1 MSPRAFLFPL
11 CRIFIILPS
20 NVSLPKNNISDFMA
34 NNIQTFTGR
43 VLLDDKQAKQTI
55 ELLTRSLE
63 ELKKKR
69 KEAVAKGEDIK
80 EFDRQIKQTSASI
93 NALKTNQQQVNETLK
108 NLSSA
113 SYKELNVAMRSLQK
127 QLRSGAVERNSEEW
141 KKLQGVLKK
150 VKAEMQHINDEG
162 KVSKSLFS
170 RMWDGLNKNWG
181 AFTQIIGSVTTLTL
195 TLRAAAQAYA
205 DMEES
210 MADVRKYT
218 GQTDEQ
224 VHQMNEDFKRMD
236 TRTAREQLNELAG
249 SAGRLGITSKEMI
262 EEFVD
267 GADKINVALGDDLGK
282 GAVDKIGKLAQMF
295 GEDKTKGLRGAMLA
309 TGSAVNELAQ
319 SSSANAGY
327 IVDFTADL
335 SGVGIQAGM
344 TQAQLMG
351 LASALDQN
359 MQEEAT
365 SATVFSQLITKMYQE
380 PAKFAKIAGMQVKEF
395 SNLMKTNANE
405 GLMKFMQAMKS
416 KGGFAEMAPMFEE
429 MQLNGTRAVGVLSAV
444 ATHLDQVKEA
454 QDIATKSYADGTS
467 VLNEF
472 NTQNTTVQA
481 ELDKA
486 KKRFQDLTIELGE
499 KLIPAMKYGIT
510 SFSLTIKV
518 MSTLITFTQQHA
530 KQIVVLSSL
539 IAFCTAL
546 WYKEMIAIK
555 AKNTLMNIAKAVEKA
570 YATSVKLV
578 QAAMVAFNAT
588 VALCKSGMQGY
599 ISVMNA
605 AKAANMTNPWAA
617 LATVVT
623 VVGVAIYGAV
633 KAFSAYNEAM
643 RNNTQ
648 EAKNNKAV
656 AEQQATLAKKVSDA
670 TIDERNKI
678 DMLNKII
685 HSNAYTVDERRTA
698 IANLQQIVPQ
708 YHASISKEGKLY
720 NDNIEVITQ
729 YINKLNDAAM
739 AEAIYEKKAEINKKR
754 LELKT
759 IETRIRGSL
768 KAVKA
773 ERDAHP
779 ERYTTERYYRP
790 SFGPG
795 SEGNEFYHDSDAL
808 KSNKK
813 QEQIHT
819 KRLQNVLSQEKT
831 LDAEDRALDATIN
844 SNKQIRSALKTVIKK
859 NTQIQKENAV
869 VSTPSSG
876 HTMTEKERKAA
887 EKEKKKREAAARK
900 AEAKRKADMKK
911 ELDDAKKANQAEELE
926 AKTLY
931 STGQIRLAEYNDRMK
946 TIKERGLQARLD
958 ILKKYGEAE
967 SEEYKRLNAEKE
979 NIAADYEKK
988 QTQDLADLEYD
999 RQVAEQ
1005 AITAEYYNKDSDLY
1019 HNEDAVNEALFQLDQ
1034 TFLKEKQSLYLKS
1047 SDEYWQIAREIE
1059 RSQQSRQYDL
1069 QKQHDEKLLQLRQ
1082 EYGKMGNEEQ
1092 MQLEMAGLDAVHK
1105 AGLISEEEYQRMKLG
1120 IANKYASYKP
1130 TADEQRK
1137 EDANT
1142 AIDTAKKMTKGYSD
1156 NNNAMGSDNLA
1167 TIAGGAIAAIQQ
1179 QKMVNDNLKKLRD
1192 EDKISEQQYQDAK
1205 RQMNKETYQEIAAVA
1220 GAAFS
1225 SINNMMSAASAYSQ
1239 ACSDLEVAKIE
1250 KNYDKQISAAGNNSA
1265 KKKRLEAKRD
1275 KEVAAA
1281 KSKANKKSM
1290 KIEVAQAIAST
1301 AMAAINAY
1309 SSAAAIPVVGHVI
1322 APIAAGL
1329 ATAAGMLQVATI
1341 KKQHQAEA
1349 AGYYEGGFTGP
1360 GNYKKEAG
1368 VVHAG
1373 EFVANHNTVNNPQL
1387 LPALQ
1392 LIDMAQRNN
1401 TVASLTAQDVS
1412 RAMGTG
1418 SAAVVA
1424 PVVNVQGGD
1433 TEQVGASL
1441 DSVHTTIDRLN
1452 QQLNA
1457 GIKSYVVITGPDGFD
1472 RQWSQYQKMKSN
1484 K

>member
-1 MSPRAFLFPL
+1 
-11 CRIFIILPS
+11 
-20 NVSLPKNNISDFMA
+20 MA
-34 NNIQTFTGR
+34 NNTQTFIGR

-55 ELLTRSLE
+55 ALLEKQLE
-63 ELKKKR
+63 QVKQKKTDAFKKGDDTKAFD
-69 KEAVAKGEDIK
+69 KEIN
-80 EFDRQIKQTSASI
+80 RI
-93 NALKTNQQQVNETLK
+93 NASLKTLRTNQEQVNRTFN

-113 SYKELNVAMRSLQK
+113 SYKELSVVMKTVQK

-141 KKLQGVLKK
+141 KKLQQKLKEVKREMNAINSESKETTSLWSRFVNVL
-150 VKAEMQHINDEG
+150 NT
-162 KVSKSLFS
+162 
-170 RMWDGLNKNWG
+170 NWG
-181 AFTQIIGSVTTLTL
+181 AVSQIIAAYAGLSM
-195 TLRAAAQAYA
+195 TLRKCAQAYA

-210 MADVRKYT
+210 MANVRKYT

-249 SAGRLGITSKEMI
+249 SAGRLGITSKDMI

-267 GADKINVALGDDLGK
+267 GADKINVALGDDLGE

-319 SSSANAGY
+319 NSSANAGY

-380 PAKFAKIAGMQVKEF
+380 PAKFAKIAGVEVTKF

-405 GLMKFMQAMKS
+405 GLMTFLSAMKS
-416 KGGFAEMAPMFEE
+416 RGGFAEMAPMFEE

-444 ATHLDQVKEA
+444 ASHLDQVRTA
-454 QDIATKSYADGTS
+454 QDLATQSYASGTS
-467 VLNEF
+467 VINEF
-472 NTQNTTVQA
+472 NVQNNTVQA
-481 ELDKA
+481 QLDKA
-486 KKRFQDLTIELGE
+486 KKRFEDLTVELGE
-499 KLIPAMKYGIT
+499 QLIPVTRYAISTLSIGIHV
-510 SFSLTIKV
+510 L
-518 MSTLITFTQQHA
+518 STLITFTVTHV
-530 KQIVVLSSL
+530 KQLTIIGSA
-539 IAFCTAL
+539 IAVCTAL
-546 WYKEMIAIK
+546 WYKETIAIK
-555 AKNTLMNIAKAVEKA
+555 LRTAAAAANAAVDKA
-570 YATSVKLV
+570 YIATTTLLRT
-578 QAAMVAFNAT
+578 AL
-588 VALCKSGMQGY
+588 VALQATWALLTKGVQGY
-599 ISVMNA
+599 IVVMRA
-605 AKAANMTNPWAA
+605 ARLASLTNPWAA
-617 LATVVT
+617 LATVLT
-623 VVGVAIYGAV
+623 VVGVAVYGTV
-633 KAFSAYNEAM
+633 KAFASYNETL

-648 EAKNNKAV
+648 EAKNNRAV
-656 AEQQATLAKKVSDA
+656 AEQQASLAKKVSDA

-685 HSNAYTVDERRTA
+685 HSNAYTVDERRSA
-698 IANLQQIVPQ
+698 IANLQKIIPN
-708 YHASISKEGKLY
+708 YHASISNEGKLY

-759 IETRIRGSL
+759 RETRIKGSL
-768 KAVKA
+768 KAVQA

-779 ERYTTERYYRP
+779 ERYTSEKIFRP

-795 SEGNEFYHDSDAL
+795 SESSYFTKDSEAL
-808 KSNKK
+808 KTNKK
-813 QEQIHT
+813 QEEIHK
-819 KRLQNVLSQEKT
+819 KRLKTVQSEEKT
-831 LDAEDRALDATIN
+831 LDAQEAALDLTIKN
-844 SNKQIRSALKTVIKK
+844 NKQIRKALTTVIKK
-859 NTQIQKENAV
+859 NTKMD
-869 VSTPSSG
+869 SG
-876 HTMTEKERKAA
+876 NGTVGSGGHYPTEKERKAT
-887 EKEKKKREAAARK
+887 EKERKKREAAARK
-900 AEAKRKADMKK
+900 AEIKRKADLKK
-911 ELDDAKKANQAEELE
+911 ELDDAKKSTEAQQLE
-926 AKTLY
+926 ATTLY
-931 STGQIRLAEYNDRMK
+931 STGQIRLAEYNDRMAK
-946 TIKERGLQARLD
+946 IKEQGLQQRMD
-958 ILKKYGEAE
+958 ILRKYGEAE
-967 SEEYKRLNAEKE
+967 SEEYKRLNAQKEK
-979 NIAADYEKK
+979 ISADYERK
-988 QTQDLADLEYD
+988 QTQDLQDLEYD

-1019 HNEDAVNEALFQLDQ
+1019 HNESAINEALFKLDQ
-1034 TFLKEKQSLYLKS
+1034 TFLKEKQALYLKS

-1059 RSQQSRQYDL
+1059 RSEQQHQYDR
-1069 QKQHDEKLLQLRQ
+1069 QKQYDDTLMQLKQ
-1082 EYGKMGNEEQ
+1082 EYLTLGNEQQ
-1092 MQLEMAGLDAVHK
+1092 MQLELAGLDEVHK
-1105 AGLISEEEYQRMKLG
+1105 AGLVSEEEYQRMKMG

-1130 TADEQRK
+1130 DAKDQAKDDATTAL
-1137 EDANT
+1137 
-1142 AIDTAKKMTKGYSD
+1142 DTAKKMTRQTDDRS
-1156 NNNAMGSDNLA
+1156 GSLGTDNLA

-1179 QKMVNDNLKKLRD
+1179 QKMVNDNLQKLRE
-1192 EDKISEQQYQDAK
+1192 EDKISEQAYQDAK
-1205 RQMNKETYQEIAAVA
+1205 KQMNQETYKNIAAIA

-1225 SINNMMSAASAYSQ
+1225 SISSMMGAASAYSQ
-1239 ACSDLEVAKIE
+1239 ACSDLEVAKIQA
-1250 KNYDKQISAAGNNSA
+1250 NYDKQISAAGNNSA

-1275 KEVAAA
+1275 KEISAA
-1281 KSKANKKSM
+1281 KTKANKKAM
-1290 KIEVAQAIAST
+1290 KIEIAQAVAST
-1301 AMAAINAY
+1301 AMSAINAY
-1309 SSAAAIPVVGHVI
+1309 SSAAAIPTVGYII

-1329 ATAAGMLQVATI
+1329 ATAAGMLQIATI

-1360 GNYKKEAG
+1360 GHWKKEAG

-1373 EFVANHNTVNNPQL
+1373 EFVANHNAVNNPQL

-1392 LIDMAQRNN
+1392 LIDAAQRNN

-1424 PVVNVQGGD
+1424 PVVNVNAD
-1433 TEQVGASL
+1433 NELVGASL
-1441 DSVHTTIDRLN
+1441 DNVSSTIERLN
-1452 QQLNA
+1452 EQLNL

-1472 RQWSQYQKMKSN
+1472 RKWSQYQKMKSN

>member
-1 MSPRAFLFPL
+1 
-11 CRIFIILPS
+11 
-20 NVSLPKNNISDFMA
+20 MA
-34 NNIQTFTGR
+34 NNTQTFVGR

-55 ELLTRSLE
+55 ALLEKQLE
-63 ELKKKR
+63 QVKQKKADTFNKGGDTQAFD
-69 KEAVAKGEDIK
+69 KEIN
-80 EFDRQIKQTSASI
+80 RI
-93 NALKTNQQQVNETLK
+93 NASLKTLRTNQEQVNKTFN

-113 SYKELNVAMRSLQK
+113 SYKELSATMKAVQK

-141 KKLQGVLKK
+141 KRLQKKLKEVKSEMAAINNESKESIGVWGRLR
-150 VKAEMQHINDEG
+150 NT
-162 KVSKSLFS
+162 
-170 RMWDGLNKNWG
+170 LNTNWG
-181 AFTQIIGSVTTLTL
+181 AITQIIIGYN
-195 TLRAAAQAYA
+195 TLRDTIRKCAQAYA

-210 MADVRKYT
+210 MANVRKYT
-218 GQTDEQ
+218 GQTDEE

-249 SAGRLGITSKEMI
+249 SAGRLGITSKDMI

-267 GADKINVALGDDLGK
+267 GADKINVALGDDLGE

-319 SSSANAGY
+319 NSSANAGY

-380 PAKFAKIAGMQVKEF
+380 PAKFAKIAGVEVTKF

-405 GLMKFMQAMKS
+405 GLMTFLSAMKS
-416 KGGFAEMAPMFEE
+416 RGGFAEMAPMFEE

-444 ATHLDQVKEA
+444 ASHLDQVRTA
-454 QDIATKSYADGTS
+454 QDLATQSYASGTS
-467 VLNEF
+467 VINEF
-472 NTQNTTVQA
+472 NVQNNTVQA
-481 ELDKA
+481 QLDKA
-486 KKRFQDLTIELGE
+486 KKRFEDLTVELGE
-499 KLIPAMKYGIT
+499 QLIPVTRYAISTLSIGIHV
-510 SFSLTIKV
+510 L
-518 MSTLITFTQQHA
+518 STLITFTVTHV
-530 KQIVVLSSL
+530 KQLTIISSA
-539 IAFCTAL
+539 IAVCTAL
-546 WYKEMIAIK
+546 WYKETIAIK
-555 AKNTLMNIAKAVEKA
+555 LRTAAAAANAAVDKA
-570 YATSVKLV
+570 YIATTTLLRT
-578 QAAMVAFNAT
+578 AMVALQAT
-588 VALCKSGMQGY
+588 WALLTKGVQGY
-599 ISVMNA
+599 IVVMRA
-605 AKAANMTNPWAA
+605 ARLASLTNPWAA
-617 LATVVT
+617 LATVLT
-623 VVGVAIYGAV
+623 VVGVAVYGTV
-633 KAFSAYNEAM
+633 KAFASYNETL

-648 EAKNNKAV
+648 EAKNNRAV
-656 AEQQATLAKKVSDA
+656 AEQQASLAKKVSDA

-685 HSNAYTVDERRTA
+685 HSNAYTVDERRSA
-698 IANLQQIVPQ
+698 IANLQKIIPN
-708 YHASISKEGKLY
+708 YHASISNEGKLY

-759 IETRIRGSL
+759 RETRIKGSL
-768 KAVKA
+768 KAVQA

-779 ERYTTERYYRP
+779 ERYTSEKIFRP

-795 SEGNEFYHDSDAL
+795 SESSYFTKDSEAL
-808 KSNKK
+808 KTNKK
-813 QEQIHT
+813 QEEIHK
-819 KRLQNVLSQEKT
+819 KRLKTVLSEEKT
-831 LDAEDRALDATIN
+831 LDAQEAALDLTIKN
-844 SNKQIRSALKTVIKK
+844 NKQIRKALTTVIKK
-859 NTQIQKENAV
+859 NTKMD
-869 VSTPSSG
+869 SG
-876 HTMTEKERKAA
+876 NGTVGSGGHYPTEKERKAA
-887 EKEKKKREAAARK
+887 EKERKKREAAARK
-900 AEAKRKADMKK
+900 AEIKRKADLKK
-911 ELDDAKKANQAEELE
+911 ELDDAKKSTEAQQLE
-926 AKTLY
+926 ATTLY
-931 STGQIRLAEYNDRMK
+931 STGQIRLAEYNDRMAK
-946 TIKERGLQARLD
+946 IKEQGLQQRMD
-958 ILKKYGEAE
+958 ILRKYGEAE
-967 SEEYKRLNAEKE
+967 SEEYKRLNAQKEK
-979 NIAADYEKK
+979 ISADYERK
-988 QTQDLADLEYD
+988 QTQDLQDLEYD

-1019 HNEDAVNEALFQLDQ
+1019 HNESAINEALFQLDQ
-1034 TFLKEKQSLYLKS
+1034 TFLKEKQALYLKS

-1059 RSQQSRQYDL
+1059 RSEQQHQYDR
-1069 QKQHDEKLLQLRQ
+1069 QKQYDDTLMQLKQ
-1082 EYGKMGNEEQ
+1082 EYLTLGNEQQ
-1092 MQLEMAGLDAVHK
+1092 MQLELAGLDEVHK
-1105 AGLISEEEYQRMKLG
+1105 AGLVSEEEYQRMKMG

-1130 TADEQRK
+1130 DAKDQAK
-1137 EDANT
+1137 DDANT
-1142 AIDTAKKMTKGYSD
+1142 ALDTAKKMTRQTDDRSGSL
-1156 NNNAMGSDNLA
+1156 GSDNLA

-1179 QKMVNDNLKKLRD
+1179 QKMVNDNLQKLRE
-1192 EDKISEQQYQDAK
+1192 EDKISEQAYQDAK
-1205 RQMNKETYQEIAAVA
+1205 KQMNQETYKNIAAIA

-1225 SINNMMSAASAYSQ
+1225 SISSMMGAASAYSQ
-1239 ACSDLEVAKIE
+1239 ACSDLEVAKIQA
-1250 KNYDKQISAAGNNSA
+1250 NYDKQISAAGNNSA

-1275 KEVAAA
+1275 KEISAA
-1281 KSKANKKSM
+1281 KTKANKKSM
-1290 KIEVAQAIAST
+1290 KIEMAQAVAST

-1309 SSAAAIPVVGHVI
+1309 SSAAAIPTVGYII

-1329 ATAAGMLQVATI
+1329 ATAAGMLQIATI

-1360 GNYKKEAG
+1360 GHWKKEAG

-1373 EFVANHNTVNNPQL
+1373 EFVANHNAVNNPQL

-1392 LIDMAQRNN
+1392 LIDAAQRNN

-1424 PVVNVQGGD
+1424 PVVNVNAD
-1433 TEQVGASL
+1433 NELVGASL
-1441 DSVHTTIDRLN
+1441 DNVSSTIERLN
-1452 QQLNA
+1452 EQLNL

-1472 RQWSQYQKMKSN
+1472 RKWSQYQKMKSN